1 MKRHPRAHPPR
12 SPRLFAE
19 PERSAEQAQSA
30 HIAQIDGASRGN
42 PGPASYA
49 VLIRRPNGEVLDQLK
64 KEIGRSTNNVA
75 EYYALIAALDYAQA
89 HGIRKLRVR
98 SDSELLVRQMKGHYR
113 VKSFA
118 LRQLHERARRLAASL
133 AYFTIEH
140 VPREQNR
147 EADRL
152 ANEALD
158 RAREKASSA
167 SRPQAAAGAQEETR
181 KAMPKLRDDTR
192 SAERRIRARWR
203 HGALH
208 PAEPLDLLEGAE
220 VEITLHKPPR
230 G

>member
-1 MKRHPRAHPPR
+1 MKRHHKPQPPR
-12 SPRLFAE
+12 SPRLFTE
-19 PERSAEQAQSA
+19 PERSAEHAQGA
-30 HIAQIDGASRGN
+30 YTAQIDGASRGN

-64 KEIGRSTNNVA
+64 KEIGRGTNNVA

-89 HGIRKLRVR
+89 HRISKLRVR

-133 AYFTIEH
+133 AYFAIEH

-158 RAREKASSA
+158 RAGGGRAVPIAE
-167 SRPQAAAGAQEETR
+167 PETR
-181 KAMPKLRDDTR
+181 KSTPKLRDETR
-192 SAERRIRARWR
+192 PTQSRIRARWR
-203 HGALH
+203 HGALY
-208 PAEPLDLLEGAE
+208 PAEPLDLADGEE
-220 VEITLHKPPR
+220 VEIVVHKSPHD
-230 G
+230 